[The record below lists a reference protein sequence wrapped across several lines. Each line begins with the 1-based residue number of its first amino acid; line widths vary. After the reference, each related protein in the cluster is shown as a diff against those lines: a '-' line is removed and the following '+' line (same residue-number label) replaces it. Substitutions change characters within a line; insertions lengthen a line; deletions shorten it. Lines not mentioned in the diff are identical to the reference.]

1 MNKDHFRILA
11 YAAVIVLSVVL
22 LALYIVITS
31 KI

>member
-1 MNKDHFRILA
+1 MNKDRFRILA
-11 YAAVIVLSVVL
+11 YIAVIVLSVVL

>member
-11 YAAVIVLSVVL
+11 YATVIVLSVVL